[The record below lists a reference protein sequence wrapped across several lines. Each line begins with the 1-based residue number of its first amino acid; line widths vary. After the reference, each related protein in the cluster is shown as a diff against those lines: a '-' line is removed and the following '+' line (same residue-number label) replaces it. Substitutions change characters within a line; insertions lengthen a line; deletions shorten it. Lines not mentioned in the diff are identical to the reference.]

1 MVLSEKV
8 SVDLQEFWNRV
19 MMRFKKRSEF
29 KIFVR
34 PEVLAVWEW
43 LGPWEVHPNDHIVIV
58 VQTSDPTPE
67 LNHLKFIICSKDADG
82 KFEIH
87 PESS

>member
-34 PEVLAVWEW
+34 PEVLAVWE
-43 LGPWEVHPNDHIVIV
+43 
-58 VQTSDPTPE
+58 
-67 LNHLKFIICSKDADG
+67 
-82 KFEIH
+82 
-87 PESS
+87 